1 MHITDAKAGMKCTYR
16 TESVL
21 CCIEMRPALKIKFTL
36 EQSHFRALP
45 PEAFVSVNII
55 SFCVMTQQNKS
66 RVGLTESHLAKSSN
80 NHICVQNV
88 NCGEWS
94 SSAHTHFSARLKHC
108 LCSIDLIIRLLE
120 LILRSCSSRAH
131 F

>member
-1 MHITDAKAGMKCTYR
+1 MTDTKAGMKCSYR

-21 CCIEMRPALKIKFTL
+21 CCIEMRPALKIKYTL

-55 SFCVMTQQNKS
+55 SFCVMTQQNES

-80 NHICVQNV
+80 NHICVQKREWNSSTRSHFYKVKALFMFYRFNNV
-88 NCGEWS
+88 FTGANI
-94 SSAHTHFSARLKHC
+94 T
-108 LCSIDLIIRLLE
+108 
-120 LILRSCSSRAH
+120 RSCSTFRTY
-131 F
+131 